1 MVRRSRSS
9 IAWRCPT
16 RRAGSRPERIQRRM
30 VSGFFPTRSAASA
43 TVSMHRWYVRL
54 RTPGHI
60 SGTSA
65 TDVASSPQ
73 WVLCSPKAQGPL
85 IPQTVTLSAS
95 KKPWDQ
101 RLTERWAR
109 QAEEA
114 ANDPTWRTVSWRDQ
128 VKSPWYWGALP
139 AMGLFF
145 VFGGF
150 RGVGAIFY
158 VIAIALVQMS
168 RRAARRKASS

>member
-1 MVRRSRSS
+1 MDVTSN
-9 IAWRCPT
+9 
-16 RRAGSRPERIQRRM
+16 
-30 VSGFFPTRSAASA
+30 
-43 TVSMHRWYVRL
+43 
-54 RTPGHI
+54 TP
-60 SGTSA
+60 
-65 TDVASSPQ
+65 
-73 WVLCSPKAQGPL
+73 
-85 IPQTVTLSAS
+85 

-109 QAEEA
+109 KAKEA

-128 VKSPWYWGALP
+128 VKSPWYWAALP

-150 RGVGAIFY
+150 QGLGAVFY

-168 RRAARRKASS
+168 RRAARRKAGI